1 MKTWFKEP
9 LLHFLL
15 AGGLLFAVYGSLN
28 REEINTPETIR
39 ITASEINWL
48 KETWARQWQRPPA
61 EDEMRGLITG
71 YLKEVLLAREAKEM
85 GLAEND
91 TVIRRR
97 LAQKMEFL
105 IEDTARIAEPG
116 DDELRKFQ
124 VANADRYRSPTRASF
139 QQIFFKTEAAAKK
152 GLTQVASRQPDELGD
167 SSMLE
172 RTHVAVE
179 MQAITSQ
186 FGEQFGR
193 SIFSL
198 EEGKWSGPVASS
210 YGYHV
215 VRIEAFQQGGP
226 QAFETARSQVLN
238 DWQRDQQGKAEARL
252 LSELQKKYKVVID
265 GEIRPLVSPVA
276 ELAR

>member
-1 MKTWFKEP
+1 MKIWLKEP

-15 AGGLLFAVYGSLN
+15 AGALLFAVYGSLN
-28 REEINTPETIR
+28 REEINNPETIR
-39 ITASEINWL
+39 ITAAEISWL

-61 EDEMRGLITG
+61 EDEMRGLVTG

-105 IEDTARIAEPG
+105 IQDTARIAEPK
-116 DDELRKFQ
+116 DDELRKFH
-124 VANADRYRSPTRASF
+124 VANADRYLSPARASF
-139 QQIFFKTEAAAKK
+139 QQIYFKTEAAAKK
-152 GLTQVASRQPDELGD
+152 GLTQVAIRHPDEIGD

-172 RTHVAVE
+172 RTHVDVE

-198 EEGKWSGPVASS
+198 EAGKWSGPVASS
-210 YGYHV
+210 YGYHL
-215 VRIEAFQQGGP
+215 VRIDAFQQGGP
-226 QAFETARSQVLN
+226 QPFETARPQVLY

-252 LSELQKKYKVVID
+252 LSDLQKKYKVVID
-265 GEIRPLVSPVA
+265 GAIGSLVGPLA

>member
-1 MKTWFKEP
+1 MKIWLKEP

-15 AGGLLFAVYGSLN
+15 AGGLIFAVYGWLN
-28 REEINTPETIR
+28 RGEINSPETIR
-39 ITASEINWL
+39 ITAGEINWL
-48 KETWARQWQRPPA
+48 KETWARQWQRSPA
-61 EDEMRGLITG
+61 EDEMRSLVSG

-91 TVIRRR
+91 TVIQRR

-105 IEDTARIAEPG
+105 IQDTARITEPK
-116 DDELRKFQ
+116 DDELRMFH
-124 VANADRYRSPTRASF
+124 VANADRYRAPARASF
-139 QQIFFKTEAAAKK
+139 QQIFFKTEATAHK
-152 GLTQVASRQPDELGD
+152 GLTQVASRHPEELGD

-172 RTHVAVE
+172 RTHVDVE

-186 FGEQFGR
+186 FGDQFGR

-198 EEGKWSGPVASS
+198 EAGKWNGPIASS
-210 YGYHV
+210 YGYHL

-226 QAFETARSQVLN
+226 QAFETARPHVLN
-238 DWQRDQQGKAEARL
+238 DWQRDQQAKAEARL
-252 LSELQKKYKVVID
+252 LAKLQNKYKVVID
-265 GEIRPLVSPVA
+265 EEIRPLLGPIA